1 MKKINLKKVLLTET
15 KVSEILTP
23 EKTKEYSLPMF
34 LESVSAGFPSPA
46 DDYIEG
52 KLDMNEFLIRN
63 PSATFFVRVT
73 GESMIDAGIQSGD
86 ILVVDRSLTPKS
98 GSIVIAVING
108 ELLVKRLQKEKNE
121 IWLYPDN
128 ANYKPIEITSEMSF
142 DVWGVV
148 AFVIHSYIS

>member
-98 GSIVIAVING
+98 GSIVISVING
-108 ELLVKRLQKEKNE
+108 EILVKRLQKEKNE